1 MPVAVAMVIIFGV
14 VVFAIALIG
23 LLWAIV
29 FLLAFYAYV
38 GIAVYL
44 IWRSNRRKA
53 LLEASVVRE
62 VERQRL
68 FNEQEMRAWNSSLDD
83 DRQEPPVPEKVSRY
97 QPAPSRPRT
106 SEDR

>member
-1 MPVAVAMVIIFGV
+1 MRVAVAMVIIFGV
-14 VVFAIALIG
+14 VVFAIVLIG

-29 FLLAFYAYV
+29 LLVPFYAHV

-53 LLEASVVRE
+53 ELEALVVRD

-83 DRQEPPVPEKVSRY
+83 DRQEPPRPEEVSRY
-97 QPAPSRPRT
+97 QPAPPWPRT